1 MAPEGG
7 QSSVILNDVI
17 DKAGE
22 RAMLG
27 YLRFTIVHLEHDS
40 QLEALFP
47 GNMLQHVKIFIMLA
61 DGERGFWYHWAEHQR
76 LTCTGQPP
84 TTGLSSRKRHWVGK
98 S

>member
-61 DGERGFWYHWAEHQR
+61 DGERGFWAEHQR